1 VNHHPADHPA
11 RSAGFD
17 RANVAVGALVTAVLV
32 ILLGA
37 GPMALIVTT
46 PRDEG
51 ANIGGGILATLAVL
65 LAVGLG
71 SAFTALRAVRRAGDP
86 LVEGSLAG
94 TAGLVA
100 VAVVFTLLLVVARG
114 VSPWALE
121 GVLSLAVPGLGA
133 AVLGAALGVHLPR
146 RSG

>member
-1 VNHHPADHPA
+1 
-11 RSAGFD
+11 
-17 RANVAVGALVTAVLV
+17 VGALVTAVLT

-37 GPMALIVTT
+37 GPIALIVTT

-71 SAFTALRAVRRAGDP
+71 SSFTARRAVRRAGSP
-86 LVEGSLAG
+86 MVEGLTASVGALLVLIVAG
-94 TAGLVA
+94 DLV
-100 VAVVFTLLLVVARG
+100 LVVAG
-114 VSPWALE
+114 VVSPAALQ
-121 GVLSLAVPGLGA
+121 GVLDGMLSVGVPALGA
-133 AVLGAALGVHLPR
+133 AFVGATVGAGSARR